1 MSKRFFAAVLA
12 LGAAAAGIAAYKKFK
27 KKDEEDELVLDFDLS
42 SDAAEELDDLAAEA
56 EATTVPVVEDVEDP
70 SEKKTDE
77 E

>member
-56 EATTVPVVEDVEDP
+56 EATTVPVVEDP
-70 SEKKTDE
+70 SDEKTDE